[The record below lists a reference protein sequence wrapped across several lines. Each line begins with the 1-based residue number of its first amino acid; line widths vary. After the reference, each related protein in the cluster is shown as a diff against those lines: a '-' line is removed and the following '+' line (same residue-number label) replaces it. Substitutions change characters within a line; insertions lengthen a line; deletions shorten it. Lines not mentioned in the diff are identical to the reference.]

1 MSNNNHI
8 KEIQTNHYCQL
19 KDVTLSNDYLF
30 HAFFGRIGGVSSGV
44 YESLNCGL
52 NSGDDINKIMANLDI
67 VLNKVNE
74 VYQNAAAFNS
84 IVLMKQIH
92 SNIVVTYNKDKM
104 KCDRVE
110 VLQDSDS
117 VITNESGVLLAVQTA
132 DCLPLLMYDKN
143 FTYIAAVHC
152 GWRGSVDSIIQNTV
166 NKLEELSE
174 KEIRQNLIALIG
186 PCIGQ
191 KSYEVDEIFYDKLL
205 TQNANNKRFFE
216 ILNIDKGIKE
226 KANSRTFLFNLTR
239 YCRHILQDILNITR
253 IYEADLDT
261 YEHNNLFFSCRWS
274 KHHSTPDNSM
284 KFGRQLSL
292 IGIPKNSR

>member
-1 MSNNNHI
+1 MSNNNYI
-8 KEIQTNHYCQL
+8 KEIQTNQYCQL

-52 NSGDDINKIMANLDI
+52 NSGDDTDKIMTNLDI

-74 VYQNAAAFNS
+74 VYQNATAFNS

-92 SNIVVTYNKDKM
+92 SNIVVTYNRDKI
-104 KCDRVE
+104 KGDKVQ
-110 VLQDSDS
+110 VIPDADSI
-117 VITNESGVLLAVQTA
+117 ITNESGVLLAIQTA

-166 NKLEELSE
+166 DKLEELSG
-174 KEIRQNLIALIG
+174 KEIRQNLTALIG
-186 PCIGQ
+186 PCIAQ

-205 TQNANNKRFFE
+205 TQNDNNKRFFKT
-216 ILNIDKGIKE
+216 LNISKEVKE
-226 KANSRTFLFNLTR
+226 KGDSVTFLFNLAE
-239 YCRHILQDILNITR
+239 YCRHILEDILNINR
-253 IYEADLDT
+253 IYEVDLDT
-261 YEHNNLFFSCRWS
+261 YEYDNLFFSCRWS